1 MGENGYRNNLFS
13 PNFGCYDNHSY
24 LCSDITYRRNNMET
38 LFKKH
43 RLFISQVPMEVVRD
57 FIDQVNWNQ
66 PLVAIKGSRG
76 VGKTTLMRQY
86 IRKIYGINA
95 GEALY
100 CVADSIYF
108 TTHSLLELAERFYQ
122 MGGKHLFIDEV
133 HKYPSWSKEL
143 KEINDLY
150 PTLKVTFTG
159 SSLIQILNANADLSR
174 RVLSYTMEGL
184 SFREFLHFY
193 KGIQIPIH
201 ALSEIL
207 KDADAIC
214 EEVCKLCRPQQ
225 MFDEYLRVGYYPFYD
240 GNETEYYSRIEN
252 VVNFII
258 DQEMTLFC
266 GVGPAYTRRLKAM
279 LSVLAN
285 NVPYEVNIS
294 KLAAYLELNKQTVLG
309 YLDGMNRA
317 ELIHLL
323 YTDNKSVTKMQKPN
337 KIYIHNPNLLQ
348 ALSLKPLVGTLRECF
363 VVNQLRVKHL
373 VEYSKDQGDFKIDG
387 EIMLEVGG
395 EKKSFEQIADV
406 PHSYILAD
414 NMEFPVGKKL
424 PIWLV
429 GLLY

>member
-1 MGENGYRNNLFS
+1 MR
-13 PNFGCYDNHSY
+13 
-24 LCSDITYRRNNMET
+24 
-38 LFKKH
+38 
-43 RLFISQVPMEVVRD
+43 
-57 FIDQVNWNQ
+57 
-66 PLVAIKGSRG
+66 RG
-76 VGKTTLMRQY
+76 VQ
-86 IRKIYGINA
+86 
-95 GEALY
+95 
-100 CVADSIYF
+100 
-108 TTHSLLELAERFYQ
+108 
-122 MGGKHLFIDEV
+122 
-133 HKYPSWSKEL
+133 
-143 KEINDLY
+143 
-150 PTLKVTFTG
+150 
-159 SSLIQILNANADLSR
+159 
-174 RVLSYTMEGL
+174 
-184 SFREFLHFY
+184 
-193 KGIQIPIH
+193 
-201 ALSEIL
+201 
-207 KDADAIC
+207 
-214 EEVCKLCRPQQ
+214 
-225 MFDEYLRVGYYPFYD
+225 EYLRVGYYPFYD

-266 GVGPAYTRRLKAM
+266 GVDPAYTRRLKAM